1 MRMEKHMILEEFNKV
16 NKYLYKNNKKLR
28 FGYTTGACAAAASKA
43 AGIMLISN
51 TTINSIK
58 IMTPKGI
65 LLKLEVLE
73 IEKGE
78 NYVSCAIKKDSG
90 DDPDVTNGIKVY
102 SKVSLTNSKEIV
114 IDGGIGV
121 GRVTKEGLGYP
132 VGSAAINK
140 VPRMMIY
147 KEVNKIC
154 DNNDYKNGL
163 LVEISIP
170 DGVLIAKKTFNPR
183 LGIVGG
189 ISVLGTSRI
198 VEPMSEKAL
207 TDTIEVEMK
216 LLKANGAEYLLVT
229 PGNYGQDFTRK
240 NMNINLEN
248 SIKCS
253 NYIGESID
261 HGIGLELKGMLF
273 IGHIGKFIKL
283 AGGIMKTHSRNAD
296 ARMEIITAYAALAGG
311 ETEALKKIMNCI
323 TTDEAINILIKYG
336 IKSTTMKLITERI
349 NFHLKNRADEKLEIG
364 AIIFSNEHGLLGETE
379 NVETLLAKY
388 SKERN

>member
-1 MRMEKHMILEEFNKV
+1 MELEEFNKV
-16 NKYLYKNNKKLR
+16 NKYVYKNNKKLR
-28 FGYTTGACAAAASKA
+28 FGYTTGSCAAAASKA
-43 AGIMLISN
+43 AVIMLMSN
-51 TTINSIK
+51 TTINSIE

-90 DDPDVTNGIKVY
+90 DDPDVTNGIMVY

-189 ISVLGTSRI
+189 ISVLGTSGI

-216 LLKANGAEYLLVT
+216 LLKANGVEYLLVT
-229 PGNYGQDFTRK
+229 PGNYGQDFTRN

-253 NYIGESID
+253 NYVGETID

-283 AGGIMKTHSRNAD
+283 AGGIMNTHSRNAD

-311 ETEALKKIMNCI
+311 NTEALKKIMNCI
-323 TTDEAINILIKYG
+323 TTDEAIDVLIEYG
-336 IKSTTMKLITERI
+336 IKSSTMRLITERI
-349 NFHLKNRADEKLEIG
+349 NFHLNNRANEKLEIG
-364 AIIFSNEHGLLGETE
+364 AIIFSNKHGLLGETE
-379 NVETLLAKY
+379 NVESLLAKY

>member
-1 MRMEKHMILEEFNKV
+1 MELEEFNKV
-16 NKYLYKNNKKLR
+16 NKYVYKNNKKLR
-28 FGYTTGACAAAASKA
+28 FGYTTGSCAAAASKA
-43 AGIMLISN
+43 AAIMLIRN
-51 TTINSIK
+51 TTINSIE

-90 DDPDVTNGIKVY
+90 DDPDVTNGIMVY

-147 KEVNKIC
+147 KEVNNIC

-189 ISVLGTSRI
+189 ISVLGTSGI

-229 PGNYGQDFTRK
+229 PGNYGQDFTRN

-253 NYIGESID
+253 NYIGETID

-273 IGHIGKFIKL
+273 IGHIGKFVKL
-283 AGGIMKTHSRNAD
+283 AGGIMNTHSRNAD

-311 ETEALKKIMNCI
+311 NTEALKKIMNCI
-323 TTDEAINILIKYG
+323 TTDEAIDILIEYG
-336 IKSTTMKLITERI
+336 IKSSTMKLITERI
-349 NFHLKNRADEKLEIG
+349 NFHLNNRADEKLEIG
-364 AIIFSNEHGLLGETE
+364 AIIFSNKHGLLGETE
-379 NVETLLAKY
+379 NVETLLSKY
-388 SKERN
+388 SKGRN

>member
-1 MRMEKHMILEEFNKV
+1 MELEEFNKV
-16 NKYLYKNNKKLR
+16 NKYVYKNNKKLR
-28 FGYTTGACAAAASKA
+28 FGYTTGSCAAAASKA
-43 AGIMLISN
+43 AAIMLIRN
-51 TTINSIK
+51 TTINSIE

-90 DDPDVTNGIKVY
+90 DDPDVTNGIMVY
-102 SKVSLTNSKEIV
+102 SKVSLTKSKEIV

-147 KEVNKIC
+147 KEVNNIC
-154 DNNDYKNGL
+154 DNNDYKDGL

-189 ISVLGTSRI
+189 ISVLGTSGI

-207 TDTIEVEMK
+207 TDTIEIEMK
-216 LLKANGAEYLLVT
+216 LVKAKGLKYLLVT
-229 PGNYGQDFTRK
+229 PGNYGQDFTRN
-240 NMNINLEN
+240 NMNITLEN
-248 SIKCS
+248 SVKCS
-253 NYIGESID
+253 NYIGETID

-283 AGGIMKTHSRNAD
+283 AGGIMNTHSRNAD

-311 ETEALKKIMNCI
+311 NTEALKKIMNCI
-323 TTDEAINILIKYG
+323 TTDEAIDILIEYG
-336 IKSTTMKLITERI
+336 IKSSTMGLITERI
-349 NFHLKNRADEKLEIG
+349 NFHLKIRANEKLEIG
-364 AIIFSNEHGLLGETE
+364 AIIFSNKHGLLGETE
-379 NVETLLAKY
+379 NVESLLAKY